1 MSDKLIFEKGD
12 LVRTSKFEFTSFPQ
26 PLPQPLGVVISR
38 TNRAPRMGD
47 PPSRITVYSSYKL
60 VMLYQIYIIT
70 EQKIIS
76 FYPREVRIV

>member
-12 LVRTSKFEFTSFPQ
+12 LVRTSKFEFTSF
-26 PLPQPLGVVISR
+26 PQPLGVVISR

-76 FYPREVRIV
+76 FYPREVRSIEHVF

>member
-1 MSDKLIFEKGD
+1 MIKFKKGD

-26 PLPQPLGVVISR
+26 PLGVVISR
-38 TNRAPRMGD
+38 TSRAPRMGD
-47 PPSRITVYSSYKL
+47 PPSCITVYSGYKL

-76 FYPREVRIV
+76 FYPREVRSIEHVF